1 MTRSKIM
8 EKFRFLMSEH
18 FKCDWKY
25 QSKLENFLND
35 FLLFP
40 ENEDLLPG
48 LTRVRALSVSRIG
61 GAFGLD
67 VAPIPF
73 FCILYTED
81 GALELT
87 FDRFRYSLRKHSIV
101 FLDMSKGFSLN
112 LPQPGQWSFSFLI
125 IEGKDLNLFYRY
137 FYRDKVAGFFL
148 PPMSGIPAKI
158 RAIYDLIQDFPSDDS
173 CYFISHKLL
182 TDIMTALITERGA
195 NPVTNEM
202 LPNHVIKT
210 LAYIDAHYTE
220 RFTLDDISA
229 FLNVSKFSLSHD
241 FKKHIGKSIMD
252 FACDKCIT
260 KAKELLSTTD
270 DSIGE
275 IGYRLGF
282 SSDAHFISVFKK
294 RVGITPLKY
303 RKQHN
308 IHSYNYILID

>member
-1 MTRSKIM
+1 
-8 EKFRFLMSEH
+8 MSEH
-18 FKCDWKY
+18 FKSDWKY
-25 QSKLENFLND
+25 QSKLEAFLND
-35 FLLFP
+35 FYLFP
-40 ENEDLLPG
+40 ANEDFSSG
-48 LTRVRALSVSRIG
+48 LTSVKALSISRIG
-61 GAFGLD
+61 GAFGCD
-67 VAPIPF
+67 VTPIPY

-81 GALELT
+81 GASELT
-87 FDRFRYSLRKHSIV
+87 FDGFRYSLRKHSIV
-101 FLDMSKGFSLN
+101 FLDMSRGFSISLS
-112 LPQPGQWSFSFLI
+112 QPGQWSFSFLI
-125 IEGKDLNLFYRY
+125 IEGKDLAFFYRY

-158 RAIYDLIQDFPSDDS
+158 HAIYDLIQDFSSDDS

-182 TDIMTALITERGA
+182 TDIMTALITERGS
-195 NPVTNEM
+195 NPVTDEM
-202 LPNHVIKT
+202 LPNHVIKA

-229 FLNVSKFSLSHD
+229 SLNVSKFSLSHD

-252 FACDKCIT
+252 FACDKCMA

-308 IHSYNYILID
+308 IHSYNYILTE